1 YQAVYYAKDKAG
13 NVSLPEQKFINV
25 IASSG
30 VLLEAPQ
37 IKITTKGNMVTVSWS
52 EVPNADGYRLFYAP
66 YPNPE
71 PSDIGEIDMGNQREI
86 TFDGKGF
93 AFYGAVKAY
102 NSNGLSGWS
111 NVEFFNLK

>member
-1 YQAVYYAKDKAG
+1 M
-13 NVSLPEQKFINV
+13 NV

-37 IKITTKGNMVTVSWS
+37 IKITTQGNMVTVSWS
-52 EVPNADGYRLFYAP
+52 EIANTDGYKLFYCN
-66 YPNPE
+66 YPNCSPA
-71 PSDIGEIDMGNQREI
+71 DIGEIDMGNQREI

-102 NSNGLSGWS
+102 NSNGLSDWS
-111 NVEFFNLK
+111 NVEFFNLR